1 MTNTPPQPPDAVLD
15 PEPWDYLARHR
26 DRKQR
31 CLDDAA
37 RIQDACPKDPGHAK
51 TPAADCKV
59 CHRKII
65 DRISRRYLDR
75 PEAEWYADRRPFLQ
89 HLAELFP
96 AVKRGEVDASG
107 IEDRVMDEKRRWHRE
122 AVRRLALAMGQLGM
136 PQRRDELTRLLDDR
150 KLEFGQFCARVRDVV
165 STTPCPPGA
174 LERLISTRNDP
185 EARVEANKEVFFPPQ
200 GDEPVG
206 DSARRYLDMVE
217 RGVSMSKVAS
227 RIVEDRRQGIAD
239 RAELERLQNRI
250 EYLKKAKATWLA
262 QRKRGQ
268 AEQHE
273 EKPNKAPPPCLQCGL
288 RPDVADPPS
297 CAVCQVAVAH
307 GIMDEPVVY
316 CSEECQRL
324 GHGQHVEKAHKC
336 AAGEHCVTL
345 YRPEE
350 DKESGGYTD
359 PTGYEWDAYLC
370 KECLEQRKSVAVFCT
385 LACAEA
391 SFTRHRERVHHRT
404 SWSGGAKANLV
415 TLEQALQDLKE
426 KRVIDEL
433 KFVPKLRPVAD
444 APKTQPAADSDA
456 RMAIEKEHNPPSTT
470 EPHAA
475 TAATDEMDTD
485 GADKREI
492 DAAPAGPPH
501 TSSIRHSD
509 QVPGVDK
516 MEGVETEPAT
526 QQPADDR
533 NADTEMMDAVDVAD
547 FAMRREPPEAEPASA
562 VGNPAAEDST
572 AQTPA
577 AKTST
582 TGKSAAAENSTTEI
596 SAAKEPTT
604 ETQAAAEESA
614 KEESV
619 AKESVAEEPIPEEL
633 AAEGPPAKEPAASE
647 EPTAENP
654 AEKEEPATEIPAAKE
669 PAAEPTPEAA
679 ANPRSESPKD
689 AAASPTPDSNPH
701 SGLHSDPTSDPYPFK
716 NVPTNPEDAAGS
728 LSLAEPKTAEEA
740 NRPSRTI
747 AAPDNKVT
755 SIEPMPSLGR
765 SLEVEIG
772 KIPAG
777 QEAEPSDA
785 GAGAE
790 AEDAGAEEVLAQ
802 IRNIDVKAMD
812 KIADEKAVGLN
823 HGALLGARREEAKEP
838 KDPRE
843 DGFTQAAEDVAAAG
857 RAIDK
862 EIDAENDRRAAK
874 EEDQKEE
881 GEHPDKSGDGEAG
894 EQETGSDKPPAA
906 DHEDGSEKPDAG
918 EKAEGQQQPTVG
930 QQPKDD
936 NAPAPPD
943 EPASEPVKKDVAEA
957 PAVNVSQPSAATS
970 MEEGEIAD
978 DAGKKRKAPS
988 AEPGEADGEHPGERE
1003 AKKARSEEAADT
1015 GAGAKTDI
1023 KAGSGEQ
1030 TRRD

>member
-26 DRKQR
+26 ERKQR

-37 RIQDACPKDPGHAK
+37 KIQNACPKDPGHAK

-75 PEAEWYADRRPFLQ
+75 PETEWYADRRPFLQ

-136 PQRRDELTRLLDDR
+136 PQRRDELSRLLDDR
-150 KLEFGQFCARVRDVV
+150 KLEFGDFCARVRDVV
-165 STTPCPPGA
+165 STAPCPPGA

-185 EARVEANKEVFFPPQ
+185 EARVEAYKEVFFSPYR
-200 GDEPVG
+200 DEQPVG
-206 DSARRYLDMVE
+206 ESARRYLEMVE
-217 RGVSMSKVAS
+217 RGVSMSKVAA

-273 EKPNKAPPPCLQCGL
+273 EKPAKAPPPCLQCGL

-345 YRPEE
+345 YHPEE
-350 DKESGGYTD
+350 DKESGGSTD
-359 PTGYEWDAYLC
+359 PTGYEGDAYLC

-391 SFTRHRERVHHRT
+391 NFTRHREGVHHRT

-433 KFVPKLRPVAD
+433 KSVPKLRPVAD
-444 APKTQPAADSDA
+444 PPKTQPAEDSDA
-456 RMAIEKEHNPPSTT
+456 RMAIERGDNAPRVA
-470 EPHAA
+470 EPNAA
-475 TAATDEMDTD
+475 TTPADEMDTD

-492 DAAPAGPPH
+492 DAAPAGPPQ

-509 QVPGVDK
+509 EVPGVDK

-547 FAMRREPPEAEPASA
+547 FAMRREPAEAEPASA
-562 VGNPAAEDST
+562 AGKPAAEDST

-582 TGKSAAAENSTTEI
+582 TEKSAGEESTAEQSTAEI
-596 SAAKEPTT
+596 PAGKEEPTK
-604 ETQAAAEESA
+604 EKPAEKESAAEEPA
-614 KEESV
+614 
-619 AKESVAEEPIPEEL
+619 
-633 AAEGPPAKEPAASE
+633 AKEPAAKEPAVE
-647 EPTAENP
+647 ETAAGQP
-654 AEKEEPATEIPAAKE
+654 AEKEEPSTDTPAAKE
-669 PAAEPTPEAA
+669 PAAENPTEEPAPEAT
-679 ANPRSESPKD
+679 ANPGSKAPKD

-716 NVPTNPEDAAGS
+716 NVPTNPEDAAES
-728 LSLAEPKTAEEA
+728 LPLAEPKTAEEA

-790 AEDAGAEEVLAQ
+790 VEDAGAEEVLAQ

-823 HGALLGARREEAKEP
+823 HGSLLGARRDEAKKP

-843 DGFTQAAEDVAAAG
+843 DGFTQAVEDVAAAR

-862 EIDAENDRRAAK
+862 ETDAENDRRAAK
-874 EEDQKEE
+874 EEE
-881 GEHPDKSGDGEAG
+881 GEHAGESGDGEAG
-894 EQETGSDKPPAA
+894 EKQTGSDAAPAA
-906 DHEDGSEKPDAG
+906 DRKPGSEKPDVG
-918 EKAEGQQQPTVG
+918 EKADSDKPDSGKKTEDQQQSTVG

-936 NAPAPPD
+936 NTPTTSD
-943 EPASEPVKKDVAEA
+943 EPASGPVARDVA
-957 PAVNVSQPSAATS
+957 AVPGIDVSQPSAASS

-988 AEPGEADGEHPGERE
+988 AEPGEADGGDGQRE
-1003 AKKARSEEAADT
+1003 TKKARSEEAADT
-1015 GAGAKTDI
+1015 GADAKTDT
-1023 KAGSGEQ
+1023 KAVSEDQ